1 MYDDVPIV
9 PNLYEAPSNPQIKDC
24 YYNITLDKYYIY
36 DGIQWLEAKSENDS
50 SLIQDSFIL
59 KYSTDGGENFTTE
72 TYTSYDALC
81 VKMNSSVMEQATDIY
96 IIMPT
101 PLAEI
106 IPRTS
111 DTSLNGV
118 ALLKL
123 NSQVPKKQDVFTL
136 KYSKDGGNTFI
147 IEEYNDFYILTDRIN
162 SATMQGVTDIEIS
175 MTETED
181 SNLIIYDEGEI
192 VGKIY
197 PKIIFNQKLV
207 ENLYTNG
214 IDTQKSIFDGVLVF
228 YNPIGEIEYEI
239 STNYDGSPFVDG
251 QIITVSFTIKNTGTV
266 PLQNITVWTEFNGE
280 EFTMEDLEV
289 GAEQNYQS
297 EYILTQEDVNAGS
310 LPWDW
315 NYTAEYIDL
324 NDNIHTISNSFIYDI
339 HPPIYKVSYRA
350 NLNDNYTVESYTNFS
365 DVVTK
370 VRSLDNTI
378 KDLKVEEE

>member
-9 PNLYEAPSNPQIKDC
+9 PNLYEAPSNPQVKDC

-36 DGIQWLEAKSENDS
+36 DGTQWLEAKLENDPS
-50 SLIQDSFIL
+50 IIQDVFEL

-72 TYTSYDALC
+72 TYTNYDALC
-81 VKMNSSVMEQATDIY
+81 TALNSKDNATDV
-96 IIMPT
+96 IITT
-101 PLAEI
+101 PVYPAI
-106 IPRTS
+106 IVPRS
-111 DTSLNGV
+111 NDTSLDGV
-118 ALLKL
+118 ALLKFK
-123 NSQVPKKQDVFTL
+123 SSSPGKRDIFTL
-136 KYSKDGGNTFI
+136 KYSKDNGISFTTEN
-147 IEEYNDFYILTDRIN
+147 YNEFWKLTDRL
-162 SATMQGVTDIEIS
+162 SSTTMSGVTDVAIDME
-175 MTETED
+175 EVED
-181 SNLIIYDEGEI
+181 QNLIIYDEEEI

-228 YNPIGEIEYEI
+228 YNPVGEIGYEI
-239 STNYDGSPFVDG
+239 STNYDGSPFTDG
-251 QIITVSFTIKNTGTV
+251 QIITVSFTIKNTGTI

-280 EFTMEDLEV
+280 EFTMEDFEV
-289 GAEQNYQS
+289 GEEQNYQS
-297 EYILTQEDVNAGS
+297 EYIITQADIVAGN

-324 NDNIHTISNSFIYDI
+324 NDNIHTISNSFIYNI

-350 NLNDNYTVESYTNFS
+350 NLNDNYTVESYTDFG